1 MEKGRDFLLAQ
12 VSNAVMQHRTL
23 VDNLEDHAKTGKD
36 PEYQALNQRWLP
48 KMQQHQLMLE
58 EYRAT
63 LGEPAGEGV
72 KGVIGSLLGKARD
85 AVDALREDDFLS
97 VVADIVT
104 IRQSQDSFATFAVV
118 GDRIGQ
124 PRMSEIGRQ
133 CEADHAQMAADFN
146 RYVQELFVRNAQAAS

>member
-1 MEKGRDFLLAQ
+1 MEKGRDFLRAQ

-23 VDNLEDHAKTGKD
+23 VDNLEDHAATGKD
-36 PEYQALNQRWLP
+36 PAYQQLCQRWLP
-48 KMQQHQLMLE
+48 KMQQHQRMLE

-104 IRQSQDSFATFAVV
+104 IRQSQDSFATFAAV
-118 GDRIGQ
+118 GERIGQ
-124 PRMSEIGRQ
+124 PRMSEIGRH
-133 CEADHAQMAADFN
+133 CEPDHAQMAADFN
-146 RYVQELFVRNAQAAS
+146 RHVQELFVRNAQAAA